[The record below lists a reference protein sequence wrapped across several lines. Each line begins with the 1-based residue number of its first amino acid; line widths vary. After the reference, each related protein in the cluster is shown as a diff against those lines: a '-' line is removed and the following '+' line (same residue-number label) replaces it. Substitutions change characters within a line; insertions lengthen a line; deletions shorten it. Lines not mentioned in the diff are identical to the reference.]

1 MSTGVPEIPGYRVS
15 RLLGRGGMAEVWLA
29 VQESLG
35 REVALKLLLPSLAR
49 DAAMSE
55 RFLREGRIA
64 ARLDHRHIVS
74 VYDVGIHAGQPY
86 LAIEYLHGGPVSV
99 DAPCEPGVALDVLRQ
114 IALAL
119 DHAHR
124 EGVVHRDIKPE
135 NILRRRDG
143 TYALADFGI
152 ARTLDVGSSRLTQ
165 EGIAVGTPHYM
176 SPEQLQA
183 LPLDGRADLYSLGVV
198 LFQLLTGKLPYTGTD
213 GVPVGMQHV
222 HAPIPRLPPSLS
234 RYQPLIDSLLAK
246 QVDLRPQTGADLAR
260 RIEVLQGLAPAPMPT
275 LQVAIGPPRRLSF
288 RVAAAISTAVL
299 LVAWMG
305 WQLWPQQAGSHAP
318 EPAAVAPSPDLSTAA
333 PTLVVL
339 PLKVIGDDEDAGVAL
354 GLSEDL
360 TTRLSRVAGLGLI
373 SSTSAEIAQSRQFDA
388 AQLADRLKATHALE
402 GSLRDSNDQLRIH
415 LRLSALP
422 SGRLIWT
429 QSYDRPFTKL
439 ETLQNEVAVAIAEA
453 LDLKSDA
460 SAGGVEARDVDPAAV
475 RRYLDL
481 RGRIRAGQAP
491 NWEEEV
497 RALVA
502 AHPDYAPAF
511 GLLASML
518 AAYSDETDETL
529 ELIERALQIDPAEP
543 DTRIAQALI
552 AVRQGAWADAAA
564 AYEDAL
570 RLAPADSAYRGFYS
584 DFLGGLGYL
593 EEGLRQAR
601 IAQAYDPLGQI
612 AGSNLVNLLDAQGL
626 HAEAR
631 RHIEAALDDLPANDT
646 LPPLMVSAH
655 WRNAFWRRDA
665 ETARAVAASRPESP
679 VRAVY
684 LLVSDTI
691 ADARRAPAAIAAIE
705 AWEQRVVAEGQ
716 APGKNYLRL
725 LLPESSPDDRL
736 ATAEFALRTPLTPFK
751 TVIWAPGNREFRQ
764 TPQFQTFLTRTGII
778 DYWRARGFPTQCRPA
793 GDGATCE

>member
-1 MSTGVPEIPGYRVS
+1 MPTDVPEIPGYRVS

-49 DAAMSE
+49 DPAMSE

-86 LAIEYLHGGPVSV
+86 LAIEYLPGGPVSV

-135 NILRRRDG
+135 NILRRKDG

-213 GVPVGMQHV
+213 GVPVGMQHI
-222 HAPIPRLPPSLS
+222 HTPIPRLPESLS

-246 QVDLRPQTGADLAR
+246 QADLRPQTGADLAR
-260 RIEVLQGLAPAPMPT
+260 RIDMLQGVAPAPMPT
-275 LQVAIGPPRRLSF
+275 LQVATQPKRRISF
-288 RVAAAISTAVL
+288 RVAVAVAAVL
-299 LVAWMG
+299 LLMAWTG
-305 WQLWPQQAGSHAP
+305 WRLRPQAESQAP
-318 EPAAVAPSPDLSTAA
+318 EPAAVAPSPNRGTVA

-339 PLKVIGDDEDAGVAL
+339 PLKVIGDEEDAGVAL

-429 QSYDRPFTKL
+429 QSYDRPFAKL
-439 ETLQNEVAVAIAEA
+439 ETLQNEVAVAIAGA
-453 LDLKSDA
+453 LDLEPDA
-460 SAGGVEARDVDPAAV
+460 NAGGVEARDVDPAAV
-475 RRYLDL
+475 RRYLEV
-481 RGRIRAGQAP
+481 RGRIRDGLTP
-491 NWEEEV
+491 NWEQEV

-511 GLLASML
+511 GLLAAML
-518 AAYSDETDETL
+518 AANSDTTEETL
-529 ELIERALQIDPAEP
+529 DLIERALRIDPAEP
-543 DTRIAQALI
+543 DARIAQALI
-552 AVRQGAWADAAA
+552 AVRQRDWAAA
-564 AYEDAL
+564 ASAYEEAL
-570 RLAPADSAYRGFYS
+570 RLSPADPAYRGFYS

-593 EEGLRQAR
+593 DEGLRQAR

-612 AGSNLVNLLDAQGL
+612 AGSNLVNLLDAQGR

-631 RHIEAALDDLPANDT
+631 RHIEAALEDLPANDT
-646 LPPLMVSAH
+646 LPPLMVNAH

-665 ETARAVAASRPESP
+665 ETATAVAASRPDSP
-679 VRAVY
+679 VKAVY
-684 LLVSDTI
+684 LSVSDTI
-691 ADARRAPAAIAAIE
+691 ADARRTPAAIAAIE
-705 AWEQRVVAEGQ
+705 AWERRVVAEGNPPQ
-716 APGKNYLRL
+716 KNFLRL
-725 LLPESSPDDRL
+725 LLPETPPEERR
-736 ATAEFALRTPLTPFK
+736 ATAEFALQTPLTPFK

-764 TPQFQTFLTRTGII
+764 TPQFQAFLARTGIL

-793 GDGATCE
+793 VDGAACE